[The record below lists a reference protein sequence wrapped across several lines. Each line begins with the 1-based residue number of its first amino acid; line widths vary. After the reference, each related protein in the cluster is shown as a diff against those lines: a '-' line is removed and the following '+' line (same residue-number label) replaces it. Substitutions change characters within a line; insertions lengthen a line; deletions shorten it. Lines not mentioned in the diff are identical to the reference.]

1 LKGIQTK
8 KNLDIVTLEDE
19 IVKIEG
25 LVTKMKAKKIKKLDF
40 QQTQC

>member
-8 KNLDIVTLEDE
+8 KNHDNVTLEDE

-25 LVTKMKAKKIKKLDF
+25 LVTKMKAKKN
-40 QQTQC
+40 QEA